1 MIITSGTQLKDMI
14 KNLARKHSADSQIL
28 LRTYMTERFLERLSQ
43 SSYKNNFI
51 IKGGMLI
58 TAMVGI
64 QSRSTMDLDTTIK
77 GFTLNQDE
85 LESIINQICLIN
97 INDGVTFEIKSFS
110 EIMDEADYPGVRIS
124 MNCFYD
130 NIRIPMKLDISTGDV
145 ITPKEIAFKYQL
157 MFEKR
162 EIALLAYN
170 IETVLAEKLETIIA
184 RNITN
189 TRMRDFY
196 DIHVLLKSYKG
207 QINYKILKLAFN
219 ATSTKRGTKKLMIN
233 AEAVFDELAND
244 ADMIK
249 LWKRYQDNNNYANE
263 LLWADVVNSVKSLY
277 LKIQ

>member
-85 LESIINQICLIN
+85 LESIINQIFLIN

-145 ITPKEIAFKYQL
+145 IIPKEVAFKYQL

-196 DIHVLLKSYKG
+196 DIHVLLKSYTD

>member
-1 MIITSGTQLKDMI
+1 MMITSGTQLKDMI

-58 TAMVGI
+58 TAMIGI

-77 GFTLNQDE
+77 GFTLNQDK
-85 LESIINQICLIN
+85 LEAIITKICSIN
-97 INDGVTFEIKSFS
+97 INDGVTFEIKNFL
-110 EIMDEADYPGVRIS
+110 EIMDEAEYPGVRIS
-124 MNCFYD
+124 INCFYD

-145 ITPKEIAFKYQL
+145 ITPNEIAFKYQL

-162 EIALLAYN
+162 EIDLLAYN

-196 DIHVLLKSYKG
+196 DIHVLLKSYID

-233 AEAVFDELAND
+233 ADAVFDELAND
-244 ADMIK
+244 TDMIK
-249 LWKRYQDNNNYANE
+249 LWKRYQNNNNYANE
-263 LLWADVVNSVKSLY
+263 LLWTDVVNSTKSLY

>member
-1 MIITSGTQLKDMI
+1 
-14 KNLARKHSADSQIL
+14 
-28 LRTYMTERFLERLSQ
+28 
-43 SSYKNNFI
+43 
-51 IKGGMLI
+51 
-58 TAMVGI
+58 
-64 QSRSTMDLDTTIK
+64 
-77 GFTLNQDE
+77 
-85 LESIINQICLIN
+85 
-97 INDGVTFEIKSFS
+97 
-110 EIMDEADYPGVRIS
+110 MDEADYPGVRIS

-170 IETVLAEKLETIIA
+170 IETVLAEKIETIIA

-196 DIHVLLKSYKG
+196 DIHVLLKSYTD

-233 AEAVFDELAND
+233 AESVFDELAND

>member
-219 ATSTKRGTKKLMIN
+219 ATSTKRGSKKLMIN
-233 AEAVFDELAND
+233 AEAVFDKLDND

>member
-145 ITPKEIAFKYQL
+145 IIPKEVAFKYQL

-196 DIHVLLKSYKG
+196 DIHVLLKSYKD

>member
-145 ITPKEIAFKYQL
+145 IIPKEVAFKYQL

-196 DIHVLLKSYKG
+196 DIHVLLKSYTD

>member
-1 MIITSGTQLKDMI
+1 MIVTSGTQLKDMI

-77 GFTLNQDE
+77 GFTLNQDK
-85 LESIINQICLIN
+85 LEAIINQICLIN

-110 EIMDEADYPGVRIS
+110 EIMDEAEYPGVRIS

-145 ITPKEIAFKYQL
+145 ITPKEIAFKYHL

-162 EIALLAYN
+162 EIDLLAYN

-196 DIHVLLKSYKG
+196 DIHVLLKSYID

-233 AEAVFDELAND
+233 AEAVFDELTND

-249 LWKRYQDNNNYANE
+249 LWKRYQNNNNYANE
-263 LLWADVVNSVKSLY
+263 LLWTDVVNSTKSLY

>member
-145 ITPKEIAFKYQL
+145 IIPKEVAFKYQL

-196 DIHVLLKSYKG
+196 DIHVLLKSYTD

-249 LWKRYQDNNNYANE
+249 LWKRYQNNNNYANE

>member
-51 IKGGMLI
+51 IKGCMLI

-145 ITPKEIAFKYQL
+145 IIPKEVAFKYQL

-196 DIHVLLKSYKG
+196 DIHVLLKSYKD
-207 QINYKILKLAFN
+207 QINYKILELAFN

>member
-14 KNLARKHSADSQIL
+14 KNLAKKHSADSQIL

-43 SSYKNNFI
+43 SRYKNNFI
-51 IKGGMLI
+51 IKGGILI

-170 IETVLAEKLETIIA
+170 IETVLAEKIETIIA

-196 DIHVLLKSYKG
+196 DIHVLLKSYTD

>member
-1 MIITSGTQLKDMI
+1 
-14 KNLARKHSADSQIL
+14 
-28 LRTYMTERFLERLSQ
+28 
-43 SSYKNNFI
+43 
-51 IKGGMLI
+51 MLI

-162 EIALLAYN
+162 
-170 IETVLAEKLETIIA
+170 
-184 RNITN
+184 
-189 TRMRDFY
+189 
-196 DIHVLLKSYKG
+196 
-207 QINYKILKLAFN
+207 
-219 ATSTKRGTKKLMIN
+219 
-233 AEAVFDELAND
+233 
-244 ADMIK
+244 
-249 LWKRYQDNNNYANE
+249 
-263 LLWADVVNSVKSLY
+263 KSLY
-277 LKIQ
+277 

>member
-196 DIHVLLKSYKG
+196 DIHVLLKSYTD

-233 AEAVFDELAND
+233 AEAVFDELTND

>member
-170 IETVLAEKLETIIA
+170 IETVLAEKIETIIA

-196 DIHVLLKSYKG
+196 DIHVLLKIYTD
-207 QINYKILKLAFN
+207 QIN
-219 ATSTKRGTKKLMIN
+219 S
-233 AEAVFDELAND
+233 
-244 ADMIK
+244 
-249 LWKRYQDNNNYANE
+249 
-263 LLWADVVNSVKSLY
+263 
-277 LKIQ
+277 

>member
-14 KNLARKHSADSQIL
+14 KSLARKHSADSQIL

-145 ITPKEIAFKYQL
+145 IIPKEVAFKYQL

-196 DIHVLLKSYKG
+196 DIHVLLKSYTD

>member
-1 MIITSGTQLKDMI
+1 MIVTSGTQLKDMI

-77 GFTLNQDE
+77 GFTLNQDK
-85 LESIINQICLIN
+85 LEAIINQICLIN

-110 EIMDEADYPGVRIS
+110 EIMDEAEYPGVRIS
-124 MNCFYD
+124 INCFYD

-145 ITPKEIAFKYQL
+145 ITPNEIAFKYQL

-162 EIALLAYN
+162 EIDLLAYN

-196 DIHVLLKSYKG
+196 DIHVLLKSYTDR
-207 QINYKILKLAFN
+207 INYKILKLAFN

-233 AEAVFDELAND
+233 ADAVFDELAND
-244 ADMIK
+244 TDMIK
-249 LWKRYQDNNNYANE
+249 LWKRYQNNNNYANE
-263 LLWADVVNSVKSLY
+263 LLWTDVVNSTKSLY

>member
-1 MIITSGTQLKDMI
+1 MIVTSGTQLKDMI

-77 GFTLNQDE
+77 GFTLNQDK
-85 LESIINQICLIN
+85 LEAIINQICLIN

-110 EIMDEADYPGVRIS
+110 EIMDEAEYPGVRIS

-145 ITPKEIAFKYQL
+145 ITPNEIAFKYQL

-162 EIALLAYN
+162 EIDLLAYN

-196 DIHVLLKSYKG
+196 DIHVLLKSYID

-233 AEAVFDELAND
+233 AESVFDELAND